1 MTGSSSSRSERGG
14 AIRSSRTPIPISVLV
29 MSADPERRGV
39 WAKFFEDQGMRTIRC
54 AGPTATT
61 CALELF
67 KRCPLHEGAD
77 LIFYDEES
85 VTPALEEQLD
95 LAVLIA
101 PVAYASS
108 MRTSQ
113 GREYPVTERVRPAAR
128 RVLPP
133 R

>member
-1 MTGSSSSRSERGG
+1 MTQASSPRSEGG
-14 AIRSSRTPIPISVLV
+14 GGIRSSRPPKPISVLV
-29 MSADPERRGV
+29 MSADPERRGA
-39 WAKFFEDQGMRTIRC
+39 WAEFFEEQGMRTIRC

-67 KRCPLHEGAD
+67 ERCPLHDAAD
-77 LIFYDEES
+77 LIFYDEQS

-95 LAVLIA
+95 LTVLKT

-108 MRTSQ
+108 MRLPG